1 MSTTG
6 GILVV
11 VLSLAAGFGG
21 GWAYQAM
28 LGTGSTVTKSSSSS
42 TSTETASTQSLEDCL
57 KEVWGDD
64 KYAAITAN
72 SSLATTE
79 DNFLALKCYEAK

>member
-11 VLSLAAGFGG
+11 ILSLAAGFGG
-21 GWAYQAM
+21 GWTYQAT
-28 LGTGSTVTKSSSSS
+28 LGGQATTTVTGSTSTGTK
-42 TSTETASTQSLEDCL
+42 TASTQTLAECL
-57 KEVWGDD
+57 TEVWGAD

-72 SSLATTE
+72 PSLATTE
-79 DNFLALKCYEAK
+79 DNFLALTCYESK